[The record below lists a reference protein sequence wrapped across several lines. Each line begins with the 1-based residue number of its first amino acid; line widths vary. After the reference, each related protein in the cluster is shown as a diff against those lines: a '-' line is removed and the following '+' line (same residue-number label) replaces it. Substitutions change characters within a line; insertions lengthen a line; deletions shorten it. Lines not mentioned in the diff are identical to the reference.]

1 MLITKESHIVDGC
14 YHKLYRNN
22 KAFRGLLTNV
32 YLNRQSVLQA
42 FALNL
47 CRKIPRFLFL
57 FLLTPQPSI
66 EAVFILMLKDWMVSC
81 INTHKG
87 ILEIFAGDTKIV
99 TSLQRRVSNRDFS
112 FDVPTLFPE
121 LFDSLGSVLRG
132 HVHKVKLI

>member
-1 MLITKESHIVDGC
+1 
-14 YHKLYRNN
+14 
-22 KAFRGLLTNV
+22 
-32 YLNRQSVLQA
+32 
-42 FALNL
+42 
-47 CRKIPRFLFL
+47 
-57 FLLTPQPSI
+57 
-66 EAVFILMLKDWMVSC
+66 MLKDWMVSC